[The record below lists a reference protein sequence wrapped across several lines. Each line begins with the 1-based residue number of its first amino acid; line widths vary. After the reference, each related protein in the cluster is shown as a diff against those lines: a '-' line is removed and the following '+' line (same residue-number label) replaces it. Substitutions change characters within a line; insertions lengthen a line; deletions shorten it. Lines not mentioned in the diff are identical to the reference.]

1 MPKLLVEDHGPVRV
15 ARLNRP
21 EVLNCI
27 DGETAGLLEASIVT
41 FAADP
46 GARVLVVTGDR
57 RSFSTGADLKDAR
70 SLLERPGWQRT
81 GPLGF
86 ARLEPGKPVLAAVEG
101 YCFAGGLEL
110 ALWCDFRIAGEGA
123 EFGMLNRRFG
133 VPLVDGGTQR
143 LRAVLGVGN
152 ALYLLETGARVGS
165 EWALRNGLVQEVVP
179 AGQAL
184 SRTLELAQSIAAY
197 PQRSLLADRKGLL
210 RAAGLEPGLRLEA
223 ELGYAVLDD
232 PEMARLLDEFGN
244 SPPPT
249 GGGSGGG

>member
-27 DGETAGLLEASIVT
+27 DGATAGLLEASVVT

-123 EFGMLNRRFG
+123 EFGVLNRRWG
-133 VPLVDGGTQR
+133 ISLIDGGTQR
-143 LRAVLGVGN
+143 LRSVLGVGN
-152 ALYLLETGARVGS
+152 ALYLLETGARVDTA
-165 EWALRNGLVQEVVP
+165 WALRNGLVQEVV
-179 AGQAL
+179 ASGKAFER
-184 SRTLELAQSIAAY
+184 SLELAQHIASY
-197 PQRSLLADRKGLL
+197 PQASLLADRKGLL
-210 RAAGLEPGLRLEA
+210 RAAGLETGLRLEA
-223 ELGYAVLDD
+223 ELGYETLGD
-232 PEMARLLDEFGN
+232 PDTARLLESFARGERPA
-244 SPPPT
+244 SPRPP
-249 GGGSGGG
+249 G